1 MKRRALLSLGAA
13 LGCGAHPVWS
23 QAPTPAGVPR
33 VGLLFFGSHPSS
45 AEPETE
51 QGFAQ
56 GLREWGY
63 LPGQNIVIERRYAN
77 GQPERLVALAA
88 ELVRMKVAVIIAA
101 GPAPRE
107 AASRATRA
115 IPIIAVSG
123 SDPMQ
128 EGWAVSLAH
137 PGGNQTGL
145 TVTVPELTAKH
156 LELLKSAFP
165 QVQRVAVL
173 FAPDELLN
181 AYAIVRE
188 LGVDAQR
195 LGLSMQALEIRR
207 PADVDGAFSQAR
219 QHKAQACYAIATN
232 LIVTNRSRIAALAI
246 QDRLPSI
253 SEFPWMAQA
262 GFLMAYGAD
271 LEDLHRRAIAQLHK
285 ILKGARAGDLPIER
299 PTKLQLTVN
308 LATARRLGI
317 VTPQSL
323 MLRADE
329 VIQ

>member
-1 MKRRALLSLGAA
+1 MKRRFLLSVGAA
-13 LGCGAHPVWS
+13 LGCRALSGWA
-23 QAPTPAGVPR
+23 QAPVGKPR
-33 VGLLFFGSHPSS
+33 VGLMFFGSNPSS
-45 AEPETE
+45 AEPESE
-51 QGFAQ
+51 RGYVL

-63 LPGQNIVIERRYAN
+63 VPGQNIVIERRYAN
-77 GQPERLVALAA
+77 GQPERLAAQAA
-88 ELVRMKVAVIIAA
+88 ELVQMKVDVILAS

-115 IPIIAVSG
+115 VPIVAVGG
-123 SDPMQ
+123 SDPVQ

-145 TVTVPELTAKH
+145 TVTMPELGAKH

-165 QVQRVAVL
+165 QTQRIAML
-173 FAPDELLN
+173 FAPNDLLN
-181 AYAIVRE
+181 AHDMVRV

-195 LGLSMQALEIRR
+195 LGLSVQALEIRR
-207 PADVDGAFSQAR
+207 PADIDAAFSLAR

-232 LIVTNRSRIAALAI
+232 LVVTNRSRIAALAI

-271 LEDLHRRAIAQLHK
+271 LEDLQRRSIGHLDK

-308 LATARRLGI
+308 LATARQLGI
-317 VTPQSL
+317 VVPQSL
-323 MLRADE
+323 LLRADE